1 MAFGL
6 PAVGFDLKSY
16 KSYYPK
22 GMLKVPVGNLE
33 GFSESILK
41 LLNNEKLRLKL
52 GKEGRDMIQKDWSW
66 DKRAR
71 EVISEITS

>member
-1 MAFGL
+1 
-6 PAVGFDLKSY
+6 
-16 KSYYPK
+16 
-22 GMLKVPVGNLE
+22 
-33 GFSESILK
+33 ESILK